1 MRQDPVQ
8 LRFQLPPLDGDPARL
23 TRLLLALEALL
34 PGAQLQW
41 RAEAPADAGAGDDER
56 WMRGAGVRLVHVVDR
71 ERWLGEQVG
80 QGHDVLLF
88 SGAPY
93 TGLSVSALA
102 DPIAV
107 RGGGAVGSVAV
118 HLAPGAVPREL
129 LPQLLAVS
137 GDALGAWWA
146 EHTPLA
152 AAGELV
158 QVQWGRP
165 GRPNAAREQLLART
179 PALAQLPLLQGSL
192 AALPVPEAPLT
203 LGWLNYWSETTARW
217 LGFPDTARD
226 GEWLA
231 RSSRTPAGAWVWQ
244 LTEQPFDPKRPGHVE
259 ALVRAYARFE
269 RVAAKS

>member
-8 LRFQLPPLDGDPARL
+8 LRLQHPPLDGDPARL
-23 TRLLLALEALL
+23 TRLLLALEAQL

-41 RAEAPADAGAGDDER
+41 RVEAPEDAGAGDDER
-56 WMRGAGVRLVHVVDR
+56 WMLGAGVRLVRVPDR
-71 ERWLGEQVG
+71 ERWLGEQLG
-80 QGHDVLLF
+80 QGRDVLLYG
-88 SGAPY
+88 SAPY
-93 TGLSVSALA
+93 TGLSVSVMA
-102 DPIAV
+102 DPIRV
-107 RGGGAVGSVAV
+107 RSGGATGQAVV
-118 HLAPGAVPREL
+118 HLAPGTVPPGQ
-129 LPQLLAVS
+129 LPQLLAVA

-146 EHTPLA
+146 EYTPLA

-165 GRPNAAREQLLART
+165 GRPNAGREQLLART
-179 PALAQLPLLQGSL
+179 PALAQLPRLQGGL

-203 LGWLNYWSETTARW
+203 LGWLNYWSEPTARW

-244 LTEQPFDPKRPGHVE
+244 LTEQPLDSSRPEHVE